1 MAPQNSDDYT
11 PAEGLVRY
19 SRHLSRQD
27 ILNEK
32 RLRNTDILPSIES
45 DGAQNP
51 GMARQALQLR
61 DENRRLRK
69 ELEILQHRMAQQRD
83 AEMRLEHE
91 IDTIHHGHQLEI
103 EQYQNNLREM
113 MEELN
118 QKRDALQE
126 LERRY
131 QELYHSFNE
140 AVEEEARKMVAEA
153 SQTMKLSPSHT
164 PSILHDVVQTLEFQV
179 KQAEDQ
185 HVAEIMALMRQTQR
199 KNDQLE
205 QELARERESIAME
218 RQQLAARQNNLR
230 EQSIKRQ
237 KYIEDSLHARYSFL
251 IAAVST
257 GILMAC
263 VFLQALMFDY
273 LKFPLYWSLI
283 TPIFLCALIAFGLAR
298 AGTRPVQR
306 KAGQAQQKKKPA

>member
-1 MAPQNSDDYT
+1 
-11 PAEGLVRY
+11 
-19 SRHLSRQD
+19 
-27 ILNEK
+27 
-32 RLRNTDILPSIES
+32 
-45 DGAQNP
+45 
-51 GMARQALQLR
+51 
-61 DENRRLRK
+61 
-69 ELEILQHRMAQQRD
+69 
-83 AEMRLEHE
+83 
-91 IDTIHHGHQLEI
+91 
-103 EQYQNNLREM
+103 
-113 MEELN
+113 
-118 QKRDALQE
+118 
-126 LERRY
+126 
-131 QELYHSFNE
+131 
-140 AVEEEARKMVAEA
+140 MVAEA

-205 QELARERESIAME
+205 QELARERESIALE

-257 GILMAC
+257 GILVAC

-273 LKFPLYWSLI
+273 LKFPLYWSLL
-283 TPIFLCALIAFGLAR
+283 TPIFLCGLIAFGLAR
-298 AGTRPVQR
+298 VGTRPVQR